1 MQIVMLLIV
10 FAGLVHAGV
19 QAYRRRRL
27 RAPAE
32 AVPPKLTLA
41 FTINVQVGAPTEL
54 GQVPRGRRRIIPILG
69 GTFEGPGIRGK
80 VVPGGADWQIV
91 RADGLA
97 ELDTRYLL
105 QTDSGQLIYIQNAGI
120 RHAPPDVTKKLLAGE
135 AVDPSQVYFK
145 TDSDVRDVG
154 AGTPVADQ
162 IDLRGNRRTQAF
174 GCGDSRLEG
183 RLARNEREIRRQ
195 RERDVPISW
204 ARYHRASTRADQLA
218 GT

>member
-1 MQIVMLLIV
+1 MQIVMLLLV
-10 FAGLVHAGV
+10 FAGLATPSSLP
-19 QAYRRRRL
+19 QTPATS
-27 RAPAE
+27 RANE
-32 AVPPKLTLA
+32 VVPPKLTLA

-145 TDSDVRDVG
+145 TIPTFETSAPELQWLTRSIFVATGERNPTDVV
-154 AGTPVADQ
+154 
-162 IDLRGNRRTQAF
+162 
-174 GCGDSRLEG
+174 
-183 RLARNEREIRRQ
+183 IRVWRV
-195 RERDVPISW
+195 D
-204 ARYHRASTRADQLA
+204 
-218 GT
+218 